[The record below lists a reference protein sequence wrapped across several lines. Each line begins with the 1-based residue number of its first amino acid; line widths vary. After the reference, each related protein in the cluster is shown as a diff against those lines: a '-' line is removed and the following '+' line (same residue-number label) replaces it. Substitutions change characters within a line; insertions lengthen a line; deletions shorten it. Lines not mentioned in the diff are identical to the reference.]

1 MFGSCLIC
9 DHQLGLCNTKN
20 IAQED
25 HGLEKAPKAFYEC
38 HNCFVIL
45 GFFYQTIALHLSR
58 PISVS
63 FLIHTSGKD
72 SHSQAGSTKH
82 IHISSRSLQLE
93 QFYIRSVPH
102 PCNWSNST
110 EFISTFSTSARLTW
124 VQVRRQC
131 TFRNFCKLAES
142 GYHIFFI
149 IWNKSLASLHN
160 HCNNIDCT
168 YNCNPLNDYQL
179 YIREMFFSS
188 SRTGIEGCKRGP
200 RAPTNY

>member
-1 MFGSCLIC
+1 M
-9 DHQLGLCNTKN
+9 
-20 IAQED
+20 
-25 HGLEKAPKAFYEC
+25 
-38 HNCFVIL
+38 VI
-45 GFFYQTIALHLSR
+45 TIEVKKVVVSPR

-63 FLIHTSGKD
+63 FLICTSGKD

-102 PCNWSNST
+102 PCNST

-142 GYHIFFI
+142 GYHIFLSYGTRAWHRYIAIVI
-149 IWNKSLASLHN
+149 ISIVHIVAIL
-160 HCNNIDCT
+160 
-168 YNCNPLNDYQL
+168 
-179 YIREMFFSS
+179 
-188 SRTGIEGCKRGP
+188 
-200 RAPTNY
+200 